1 MTLYNR
7 GVLASPSM
15 LNGTVTTSKQSIL
28 DMLETKYGGAFNN
41 SYTTTNLGYKGITF
55 PVAIDKEILDFF
67 EDPLKISLDE
77 FMLLDVSFPEVAKR
91 IKSAWKSAWI
101 EFQAEK
107 EFYKTNEETK

>member
-7 GVLASPSM
+7 GILASPSM

-28 DMLETKYGGAFNN
+28 DMLETKYSGAINT
-41 SYTTTNLGYKGITF
+41 YKTTNLGYKGITF
-55 PVAIDKEILDFF
+55 TVAVDKEILDFF

-91 IKSAWKSAWI
+91 IKSAWKSAWM
-101 EFQAEK
+101 ELQAEK
-107 EFYKTNEETK
+107 EFYKQD